1 MLVILLLIVGAVSLI
16 LVYLWRWFKL
26 PNLFHIG
33 VEPWGN
39 RTIIWIRTLGTSG
52 VEDSGARF
60 SDFVGL
66 AGFSLSILAIIL
78 GWYSIVHQTK
88 KAALEQEMRD
98 LTNKI
103 TDKQKLIEATSVR
116 LEQNKSA
123 ELMHLGAP
131 RRDAEIIG
139 NHVDLDWSYADHS
152 PFITYLVEVR
162 NKEQS
167 KPEFKPGVGVPC
179 ELNAY
184 RACRFVATDPNGQHA
199 QIFGSDLATLSGDY
213 LWRVAPA
220 RRTIKPLENYESDR
234 IADWSQFRAFTIY
247 PTIKDRILRTGKV
260 LVGTTYAED
269 LRFSR
274 LGSQGKPEGHDI
286 DLIRILVEGC
296 LSIKGDGKVIRF
308 DRTEC
313 ERAVTRYQGNRRYV
327 RPQPSDGIQVIVKPY
342 PSVSAGLNA
351 LGRREVDLFIG
362 SLTKARKRERG
373 PVLFTDGYYSFET
386 KLYSKA
392 ELGAADLSVWASK
405 KRTIGCINNSSNYWL
420 ATLLAAED
428 KFRNQ
433 LTIVTFDT
441 FPEMESAFDRG
452 EVDGILLDDVL
463 ENELREAVAIDGLQK
478 TAAWNRYHEDTS
490 NLGFPN
496 EQFAIAVVRDV
507 SEGQSENSNSLFGWF
522 ENLFK
527 TPEEQLVGDNFL
539 FGQLQSALR
548 SDEVQKTLLPTLR
561 SVYKIPSRPA
571 P

>member
-1 MLVILLLIVGAVSLI
+1 MLVTALLVIGLVLLVV
-16 LVYLWRWFKL
+16 VYLWRLFKL
-26 PNLFHIG
+26 PNLFRIG

-39 RTIIWIRTLGTSG
+39 RTIFWFRTLGTSDI
-52 VEDSGARF
+52 EDSGARF

-66 AGFSLSILAIIL
+66 AGFSLSILAIVL
-78 GWYSIVHQTK
+78 GWYSIVLQTR

-98 LTNKI
+98 LATKI
-103 TDKQKLIEATSVR
+103 ADKQKLIEVTSAR

-123 ELMHLGAP
+123 ELMHLGSP
-131 RRDAEIIG
+131 RRDAQIIG
-139 NHVDLDWSYADHS
+139 NHIDLDWSYADRS
-152 PFITYLVEVR
+152 PFVTYLVEVR

-167 KPEFKPGVGVPC
+167 KPEFKAGAGVSC
-179 ELNAY
+179 ELIKY
-184 RACRFVATDPNGQHA
+184 RACRFVAADPNGQHA
-199 QIFGSDLATLSGDY
+199 QIFGSNLAPLSGDY
-213 LWRVAPA
+213 LWRVASA
-220 RRTIKPLENYESDR
+220 RRSVSSLEDYESDR

-286 DLIRILVEGC
+286 DLIKILVEGC
-296 LSIKGDGKVIRF
+296 LSFKGDSKSLRF
-308 DRTEC
+308 EQPEC
-313 ERAVTRYQGNRRYV
+313 QKAVTRYQDNRRYV
-327 RPQPSDGIQVIVKPY
+327 PPDPADGIQVIVKPY
-342 PSVSAGLNA
+342 PSVSDGLNA

-392 ELGAADLSVWASK
+392 ELGATDLSVWASK
-405 KRTIGCINNSSNYWL
+405 KRTIGCISNSSNYWL

-433 LTIVTFDT
+433 LTVVTFDT

-463 ENELREAVAIDGLQK
+463 EDELREAVAIGGLSK
-478 TAAWNRYHEDTS
+478 TAAWKRYHEDTS
-490 NLGFPN
+490 NLGFPK
-496 EQFAIAVVRDV
+496 EEFAIAVVRDV
-507 SEGQSENSNSLFGWF
+507 SEGRDETLNPLLGWF
-522 ENLFK
+522 QTLFK

-548 SDEVQKTLLPTLR
+548 SDDVQKKLLPTLR
-561 SVYKIPSRPA
+561 DVYNIPSRPV